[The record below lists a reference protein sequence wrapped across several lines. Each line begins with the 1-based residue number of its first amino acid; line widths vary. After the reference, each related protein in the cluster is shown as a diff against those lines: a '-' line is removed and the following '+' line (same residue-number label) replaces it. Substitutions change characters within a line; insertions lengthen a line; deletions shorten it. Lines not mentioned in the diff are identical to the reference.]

1 MPKKVKSGE
10 EETVKEKTLLERSV
24 QNNIKVKKSNR
35 GRQVWR

>member
-24 QNNIKVKKSNR
+24 QNNI
-35 GRQVWR
+35 GG